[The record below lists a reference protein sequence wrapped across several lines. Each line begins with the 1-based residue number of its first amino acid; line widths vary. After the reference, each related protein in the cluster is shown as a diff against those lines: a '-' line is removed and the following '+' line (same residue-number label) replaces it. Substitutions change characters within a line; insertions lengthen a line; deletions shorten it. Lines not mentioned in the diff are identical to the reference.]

1 MLECFPSSNTAK
13 ERFIGIPTKKESF
26 PVACFWKGSSLV
38 QYIIYIDEDTYI
50 SMLYAFQIYT
60 NTNTK
65 ENMHKTPITEKG
77 HNNAIHQVIILRYLE
92 PTCWNL

>member
-50 SMLYAFQIYT
+50 FMLYAFQIYT

-65 ENMHKTPITEKG
+65 RKHAQNANNRKG
-77 HNNAIHQVIILRYLE
+77 AQ
-92 PTCWNL
+92 